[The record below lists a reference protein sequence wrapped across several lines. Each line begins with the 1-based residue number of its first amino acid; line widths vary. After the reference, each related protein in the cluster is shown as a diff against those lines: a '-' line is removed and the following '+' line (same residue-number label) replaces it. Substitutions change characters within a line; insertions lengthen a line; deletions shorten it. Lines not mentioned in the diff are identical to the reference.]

1 MFTTVPSLVPRLE
14 WIALYLLCTPPVFVH
29 GVNKDSFTF
38 RSFSVLRLQDKVA
51 VLDGCTVYCRSC
63 GPAKL

>member
-1 MFTTVPSLVPRLE
+1 MFTSVSSLVPRLE

-29 GVNKDSFTF
+29 GVNKGSFTF
-38 RSFSVLRLQDKVA
+38 RSFSVLRVQDKVA
-51 VLDGCTVYCRSC
+51 VRDGCTVYSRSS

>member
-1 MFTTVPSLVPRLE
+1 MFTTVSSLVPRLE

-29 GVNKDSFTF
+29 DVNKDSFTF
-38 RSFSVLRLQDKVA
+38 RSSSVQRVQDKVA
-51 VLDGCTVYCRSC
+51 VLDGCTFYNRSC